1 MHRPFVLFG
10 LIVAALALALGGYTV
25 AQEAATPAAEGA
37 ASDLLC
43 ATPLVGSPAA
53 AIEGTPVAVATAP
66 ETAATPG
73 GVEPGTP
80 IGLFPCGTPDAASTP
95 VTDAGA
101 GGDTAGGAGAAV
113 ATEVTVEFVDIAFVQ
128 TTLTIPANTDVTF
141 RFVNNGAAVH
151 NFKIDSPEVFS
162 GDLNPAQTVDLTVN
176 LPAGTYEY
184 YCTIPGHSAAGMVG
198 ALTVQ

>member
-1 MHRPFVLFG
+1 MHRSFVLFG
-10 LIVAALALALGGYTV
+10 LIVAAIALALGGYTV
-25 AQEAATPAAEGA
+25 AQEAATPAAEGGETE
-37 ASDLLC
+37 LLC
-43 ATPLVGSPAA
+43 ATPLAGSPAA

-80 IGLFPCGTPDAASTP
+80 VGLFPCGTPDAISTP
-95 VTDAGA
+95 VTDAAPA
-101 GGDTAGGAGAAV
+101 GDAGAAV
-113 ATEVTVEFVDIAFVQ
+113 ATEVTVEFIDIAFVQ

-162 GDLNPAQTVDLTVN
+162 GDLDPAQTADLTVN
-176 LPAGTYEY
+176 LPAGVYEY
-184 YCTIPGHSAAGMVG
+184 YCSIPGHSAAGMIG